1 MGEVILVI
9 LIVAFS
15 LIFSRKKGKPGSAVR
30 GASRNPRAAFSQD
43 TEKVTYTHAP
53 ASSGENPKALFKNLT
68 EMAGIDLDDLIDGLT
83 DEEGESDFVM
93 PAKLPK
99 QRLRAKPAAVQM
111 KAPLREIV
119 SSVQGVSA
127 MDEEGCVGGSMPHS
141 HEEGERRAE
150 HAEHLYAAGRQSE
163 MALNAHAVSQE
174 LNNANIEQLRRAV
187 IMAEILDRPKALR
200 RPVPRRW

>member
-15 LIFSRKKGKPGSAVR
+15 LIFSRKKGKRGSAAR
-30 GASRNPRAAFSQD
+30 GASRNPRVDFSQD
-43 TEKVTYTHAP
+43 TEEVTHTSAHT
-53 ASSGENPKALFKNLT
+53 SGEEKPKALFKNLT
-68 EMAGIDLDDLIDGLT
+68 EMAGIDLDDLIDDLT
-83 DEEGESDFVM
+83 DDEDEQDFVM

-111 KAPLREIV
+111 KLPLREAA
-119 SSVQGVSA
+119 SPVQGVSA
-127 MDEEGCVGGSMPHS
+127 MDEEGCIGGSLPHS

-163 MALNAHAVSQE
+163 RALHAQAVSQE
-174 LNNANIEQLRRAV
+174 LKDVNIEQLRRAV

>member
-15 LIFSRKKGKPGSAVR
+15 LIFSRKKGKQGSAAR
-30 GASRNPRAAFSQD
+30 GASWNPRVDFSQD
-43 TEKVTYTHAP
+43 TEKLKQKNAQTYGA
-53 ASSGENPKALFKNLT
+53 EKPKALFKNLT

-83 DEEGESDFVM
+83 VDEDEQDFVV

-111 KAPLREIV
+111 KAPLQEAV
-119 SSVQGVSA
+119 SSAQGMSA
-127 MDEEGCVGGSMPHS
+127 LDEEGCVGGSLPHS

-150 HAEHLYAAGRQSE
+150 HAEHLYAADRQNE
-163 MALNAHAVSQE
+163 RALNAHAASQE
-174 LNNANIEQLRRAV
+174 LKDVNIEQLRRAV
-187 IMAEILDRPKALR
+187 IMAEILDRPKALK

>member
-15 LIFSRKKGKPGSAVR
+15 LIFSRKKGKRGSAAR
-30 GASRNPRAAFSQD
+30 GASRNPRVDFSQD
-43 TEKVTYTHAP
+43 TEEATHTSAHT
-53 ASSGENPKALFKNLT
+53 SGEEKPKALFKNLT
-68 EMAGIDLDDLIDGLT
+68 EMAGIDLDDLIDDLT
-83 DEEGESDFVM
+83 DDEDEQDFVM

-119 SSVQGVSA
+119 SSVQGMSA
-127 MDEEGCVGGSMPHS
+127 FDEEGCVGGSMPHS
-141 HEEGERRAE
+141 HEEGESRAE

-174 LNNANIEQLRRAV
+174 LNSANIEQLRRAV

-200 RPVPRRW
+200 RPAPRRW